1 MKRVNFVLLLSFIWV
16 RFGVQV
22 GAGVRVMVRDRVEIL
37 KKGFLFTWFL
47 ECLILIA

>member
-22 GAGVRVMVRDRVEIL
+22 GAGVRVMVRDRAVSYTHL
-37 KKGFLFTWFL
+37 TLPTK
-47 ECLILIA
+47 A